1 MARGS
6 IELCSFLDYF
16 LEFNLIL
23 LLSKLKGG
31 KIEEC
36 ET

>member
-16 LEFNLIL
+16 LGFILIL
-23 LLSKLKGG
+23 FLSKLKGG